1 MKTFDKIKQVWFWQ
15 NMLTPHMVE
24 LAVEFAKLGHD
35 VTFVS
40 NQILSKDRLELG
52 WRAPRLFNV
61 KFKLVKNKEDIISLA
76 KKVSIETI
84 HLVQGIRGNGIL
96 KYAQQI
102 FRERQLNQWVM
113 METIN
118 NDRWLGIIKSILY
131 RIFFFYWRKNIQG
144 VLAIGTDMPKWV
156 VKHGINKKCVYPFA
170 YFLKEQ
176 NDQLLKISN
185 VDNRVFRF
193 IFVGQLIKRKRVD
206 YLIRAL
212 ATFKKSNFELWII
225 GTGKEKAYLQTLTN
239 ELLGDKKVIWF
250 DSKPM
255 HLIPKFIKQADCL
268 VLPSQHDGWGAVVS
282 EALMVGTPVICTDS
296 CGSSAVVRAS
306 KYGHVVPVNNQNAFI
321 EALRKQFKSGLWSL
335 PKRKKLAKWA
345 SCLGAKSGAV
355 YLAKILNY
363 NKKNPNHIIPP
374 WKLNIK
380 NR

>member
-1 MKTFDKIKQVWFWQ
+1 MENSKKVNEVWFWQ
-15 NMLTPHMVE
+15 NMLTPHIGE
-24 LAVEFAKLGHD
+24 LAIEYAKLGHS

-40 NQILSKDRLELG
+40 NQILSKDRLKLG
-52 WRAPRLFNV
+52 WQAPKLFNV
-61 KFKLVKNKEDIISLA
+61 RFKLVKNKKDTLKLA
-76 KKVSIETI
+76 KNASIETI
-84 HLVQGIRGNGIL
+84 HLVQGIRSNGII

-102 FRERQLNQWVM
+102 FRERHLNYWVL

-118 NDRWLGIIKSILY
+118 NHGWRGIIKSILY
-131 RIFFFYWRKNIQG
+131 YVIFFYWRKNIQG
-144 VLAIGTDMPKWV
+144 VLAIGADMPKWV
-156 VKHGINKKCVYPFA
+156 VNHGINKKRVYPFA
-170 YFLKEQ
+170 YFLKEKT
-176 NDQLLKISN
+176 NQLLKISSASN
-185 VDNRVFRF
+185 LVFRF

-212 ATFKKSNFELWII
+212 ATFKELNFELWVI
-225 GTGKEKAYLQTLTN
+225 GTGNEKIYLQALAN
-239 ELLGDKKVIWF
+239 ELLGDKVSWF

-255 HLIPKFIKQADCL
+255 HLIPKLIEKADCL

-306 KYGHVVPVNNQNAFI
+306 NYGHVVPVNNQNAFI
-321 EALRKQFKSGLWSL
+321 EALYKQFKSGLWNLS
-335 PKRKKLAKWA
+335 KRKKLAKWA
-345 SCLGAKSGAV
+345 RCLGAKSGAL

-374 WKLNIK
+374 WKLNTK